1 MRYIQSYIR
10 YLLLLLPLLYS
21 CNSELDTSSLP
32 VPPESVVVS
41 FYISRASLSSEAS
54 TRTVDVVDKYEN
66 IVDISQ
72 LKIKLLVNNQPIDF
86 TRLNIYPSDTELG
99 VYQAI
104 GEVDLPA
111 QYLNT
116 PASYRM
122 EVFANCGT
130 PAMYDPT
137 LIYPFDRTKY
147 SANAGVNTKYIP
159 MWGVNTQTLT
169 LKPGI
174 RTQIGNIHLLRALS
188 KIEFNLSDALM
199 SEYEISEIT
208 LNQYN
213 QQGYCLPFNSA
224 LIAQTTGSP
233 TQTNIP
239 GGTSTLSN
247 LPFYLYQDKAYAYLP
262 ESADSNPLSYT
273 IRLRNKLTNKTKN
286 YSMTFN
292 PNQLSTFQKVL
303 RNKIYRY
310 SIKKIKETEEI
321 DCSYTIREWTVK
333 DTNVETDEFHWL
345 WVKDDTLYMNNISTM
360 STIFDSSTED
370 LVCTVSNQTIYSLNT
385 PWPGSEGNAT
395 ASATVAQNGQV
406 TVNSPVPGNFVGKEF
421 IVTVSS
427 AISGKSAIIKV
438 YQFPPLYISSTT
450 TGVTWSDPLGQTTK
464 NMYTFTALLPDLST
478 LPLPDE
484 DSNYNTDTSVS
495 NDYNYYGPA
504 NNRKKRWDLG
514 VTYTNHLRTNCAFG
528 FPRTTTSIL
537 NNFTSSCTAGAS
549 SAKNYTTPMTLLTT
563 ASTTENNRLIS
574 PRFML
579 ASQAGMNIPV
589 ATYNTSTE
597 GFTPKQYCERY
608 REFDNQGNDYPPGSW
623 RAPTRA
629 EVYLIDILQNFAKC
643 SVKKILE
650 GGAYFGGDEIINI
663 MIDPRTTNSFSTAAI
678 RCVRD
683 IK

>member
-41 FYISRASLSSEAS
+41 FYISGASLSSEAS
-54 TRTVDVVDKYEN
+54 TRAVDAVAKYESS
-66 IVDISQ
+66 VDISQ

-130 PAMYDPT
+130 PAVYDPT

-147 SANAGVNTKYIP
+147 SANAGANTKYIP

-174 RTQIGNIHLLRALS
+174 RTQIANIHLLRALS
-188 KIEFNLSDALM
+188 KIEFNLNDALM

-213 QQGYCLPFNSA
+213 QQGYCLPFNAA
-224 LIAQTTGSP
+224 LITQTTGSP

-310 SIKKIKETEEI
+310 TIKKIKETEEI

-345 WVKDDTLYMNNISTM
+345 WVKDDTLYMNNISTI

-406 TVNSPVPGNFVGKEF
+406 TVNSPIPGNFVGKEF

-438 YQFPPLYISSTT
+438 YQFPPLYISSAT

-478 LPLPDE
+478 LPFPDE
-484 DSNYNTDTSVS
+484 DNNYNTDTSVS

-549 SAKNYTTPMTLLTT
+549 SAKYYTTPMTLLTT

-579 ASQAGMNIPV
+579 ASQAGMNAPV
-589 ATYNTSTE
+589 TTYNTSTG
-597 GFTPKQYCERY
+597 GFTPKQFCERY

-629 EVYLIDILQNFAKC
+629 EVYLIDILQNIAKC

-663 MIDPRTTNSFSTAAI
+663 LIDPRTGNNYSTASI